1 MEKIG
6 KKEKFNLDDFIFRY
20 KWWIGSILLIL
31 VMLSGGVLLWKSNR
45 LNNKERIINNGDE
58 LGLLKEQISKQEAR
72 ISQLESRIQNQ
83 ESSSVSSSNL
93 SDNSGAIAGASTG
106 MDSTKSSIPK
116 GKINLNTANT
126 SELDSL
132 PGIGPVYA
140 ERIIEYR
147 TSHGGF
153 KNITELKN
161 IKGIGDKTYE
171 KLKDLV
177 AI

>member
-31 VMLSGGVLLWKSNR
+31 VMLSGGLLLWKSNR

-72 ISQLESRIQNQ
+72 ISELELIIKNP
-83 ESSSVSSSNL
+83 ESSATSTSNSSDST
-93 SDNSGAIAGASTG
+93 GTVAGASTG
-106 MDSTKSSIPK
+106 TDSTKSSVPK

-147 TSHGGF
+147 KSHGGF

-161 IKGIGDKTYE
+161 IKGIGDKTFE

-177 AI
+177 II